1 MTRPRRSDSIRSFE
15 DARDA
20 STCPEIV
27 QPQGVRARTAERRR
41 ARRSGGVALAAGLA
55 SLCVAGA
62 AAADPSELPPEVG
75 YNYGETE
82 TARIAALGGGLRA
95 LGSSTSALFQN
106 PANMAVTRVYHVTAL
121 GQIWPQASRQSYG
134 AAAVDSIVSSTGI
147 AGGLGGTWNQQD
159 PDGTDRQY
167 NDIRVGLA
175 MPFGETFF
183 VGATGRML
191 SLSQNGPGPLGT
203 SRVSGGLR
211 DERIVQAF
219 TFDVGATLKPVPE
232 LALAVVGHNLTNTAE
247 AFLPLMVGGGVGYGT
262 REFGL
267 EANVVLD
274 TTTWGHTTARWMGG
288 GEVLLGESVALR
300 AGYRFDTGLDAH
312 SVSGGAA
319 YIDQRFSVD
328 AAVRQTLGEYSA
340 TAIVF
345 GFTLHIESTGLT
357 PDPAAG
363 F

>member
-1 MTRPRRSDSIRSFE
+1 MTRPRRSDSIRAL
-15 DARDA
+15 DVAR
-20 STCPEIV
+20 E
-27 QPQGVRARTAERRR
+27 ER
-41 ARRSGGVALAAGLA
+41 ARRRVAQRPAARDTRRVALAAGLA
-55 SLCVAGA
+55 CLCFAGA
-62 AAADPSELPPEVG
+62 AEADPSELPPEVG

-95 LGSSTSALFQN
+95 LGSSTNALFQN
-106 PANMAVTRVYHVTAL
+106 PANMATARVYHVTAL
-121 GQIWPQASRQSYG
+121 GQIWPQAHRQSYG

-147 AGGLGGTWNQQD
+147 AGGLGGTWSQQD
-159 PDGTDRQY
+159 PDGADRQF

-175 MPFGETFF
+175 MPFAETFF
-183 VGATGRML
+183 VGASGRML

-203 SRVSGGLR
+203 SRVSAGLR

-219 TFDVGATLKPVPE
+219 TFDVGATLKPLPE

-247 AFLPLMVGGGVGYGT
+247 GFLPLMFGGGVGYGT
-262 REFGL
+262 RDFGI

-274 TTTWGHTTARWMGG
+274 TSTWGHTTARWMGG
-288 GEVLLGESVALR
+288 GEVLLAESVALR

-328 AAVRQTLGEYSA
+328 ASVRQTLGEYAA

-345 GFTLHIESTGLT
+345 GFTLHIEATGLT